1 MTEELAAQT
10 RSVKVSV
17 SYLGFIRDMT
27 GTRED
32 ILELPEAAHI
42 RDAVSRAA
50 ELHPRVAKVKD
61 IVRASLNGTMTTD
74 NPELHDGDTLSLMA
88 PIVGG

>member
-1 MTEELAAQT
+1 
-10 RSVKVSV
+10 
-17 SYLGFIRDMT
+17 MT

-32 ILELPEAAHI
+32 HLELPEAAHI
-42 RDAVSRAA
+42 RDAVSKAA

-61 IVRASLNGTMTTD
+61 IVRAALNGTMTTE
-74 NPELHDGDTLSLMA
+74 NLELHDGDTLSLMA